1 VAVEP
6 MVRGGVSLH
15 RRGGLIM
22 GDTFLGPTPEIKVN
36 VTRIGNAT
44 ESASSAAPSGRGE
57 NDAKNLRGS

>member
-1 VAVEP
+1 
-6 MVRGGVSLH
+6 
-15 RRGGLIM
+15 M